1 MRILA
6 CLLPLATLLTGTAA
20 ADLPVYDQCIDSDGR
35 AVAVEMNVASA
46 KVVET
51 VIDQGHP
58 VIRYN
63 PELLPGLS
71 AKARTFLFAREC
83 GRLSLDRRL
92 DRPETPAQARRAD
105 CLGVAA
111 MIASGLLGEAEG
123 GRELQ
128 SELVFAEA
136 DWERL
141 PGPQRRFD
149 LASCPARSALKLPPP
164 GLPSAQQAKWNGC
177 VRACADPLRRCQ
189 DGCGGGKCVDGCV
202 AVYERCE
209 AGCRGE

>member
-123 GRELQ
+123 GREL
-128 SELVFAEA
+128 
-136 DWERL
+136 
-141 PGPQRRFD
+141 
-149 LASCPARSALKLPPP
+149 SCPARSALKLPPP